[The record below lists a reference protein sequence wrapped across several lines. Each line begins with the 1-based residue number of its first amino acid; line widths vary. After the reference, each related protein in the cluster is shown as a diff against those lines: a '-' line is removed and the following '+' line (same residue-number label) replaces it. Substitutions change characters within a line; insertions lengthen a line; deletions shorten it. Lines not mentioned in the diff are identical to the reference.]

1 MRKRMKKIA
10 VFTGTRAEYGLLYW
24 LMKDI
29 QADESCELQVLAT
42 GMHYSTIHGNTWKD
56 IERDGFQI
64 SENVEILLSSD
75 TPSSIVKAMG
85 VGLLGFAD
93 SLKRMKPDVLVVLGD
108 RFEALAVV
116 QAALIMKIPVAH
128 LHGGELT
135 EGAYDESIRH
145 AITKMSNIH
154 FTAAEPYRNRVIQLG
169 EQPNRVF
176 NVGALGLEHLT
187 RTTFKSIKELNEQY
201 NFDFSKPYVLITY
214 HPETN
219 LKENNSKVL
228 FSALDQ
234 IQDLNFVISYPNAD
248 NGYNQIVDEMLIFKE
263 KYPDKVLLVQN
274 FGIQN
279 YLSVLK
285 NAVAMVG
292 NSSSGLSE
300 APALKIPTINI
311 GDRQK
316 GRLRCESILDVPLC
330 EQAILEAFD
339 KVKVMS
345 KASLEKMIPPLG
357 SGHTSKQILDILKST
372 DYSHKAAFYDYEY
385 K

>member
-1 MRKRMKKIA
+1 MKKIA

-169 EQPNRVF
+169 EQPDRVY

-187 RTTFKSIKELNEQY
+187 RTTFKSLEELNQQY

-219 LKENNSKVL
+219 LNENNPKVL
-228 FSALDQ
+228 FSALDK

-285 NAVAMVG
+285 NAVAMIG

-345 KASLEKMIPPLG
+345 QESLEKMTPPLG
-357 SGHTSKQILDILKST
+357 SGNTSKKILDILKST
-372 DYSHKAAFYDYEY
+372 DYSHKAAFYDYEH